1 MFGGYKFIATPSYFF
16 HCFLVPPSLIT
27 KPSNQ
32 TLTENE
38 ILIFHCT
45 ANGNPVPKI
54 KWIKDGKTLD
64 EGDKLT
70 FGAMR
75 NTSGWYWCSAD
86 NGLGF
91 TANKSAYLD
100 VQCKYFFEL
109 QLQIVP

>member
-70 FGAMR
+70 FGAGR
-75 NTSGWYWCSAD
+75 NTSGWYLCSAE

-91 TANKSAYLD
+91 AANASAYLD
-100 VQCKYFFEL
+100 VQCKFGKGYD
-109 QLQIVP
+109 